1 MSAVTFALMKM
12 TELCLDDRPR
22 EKMLD
27 KGPSALS
34 NAELLAIMIRTG
46 TGKMNA
52 VDLARTLL
60 QKTDGRLNEVADMS
74 VEKLCSVCGIGPSK
88 AKTLLSAF
96 GGLNGVKNAS
106 YDELCAV
113 KGVTKKDA
121 EQIIKYFNDKE

>member
-52 VDLARTLL
+52 VDVASHEIAIFAKREVVALQPNLAFRAVRF
-60 QKTDGRLNEVADMS
+60 QEFPEMYKIFFFKHRVMNV
-74 VEKLCSVCGIGPSK
+74 
-88 AKTLLSAF
+88 LSLHQF
-96 GGLNGVKNAS
+96 G
-106 YDELCAV
+106 
-113 KGVTKKDA
+113 
-121 EQIIKYFNDKE
+121 